1 MTGAF
6 ACTRA
11 GFPIGLGLFALWAL
25 LQFYRH
31 DPIVSLLLVGLGM
44 SSHTLAPLLNT
55 CREMLIAQ
63 ISGSLPD
70 ILGKL
75 ETELLDLSDISMER
89 EARNTFKEASAAIAA
104 KRNNFP
110 YAFKWAMLDEFGAK
124 LSGKPNKAPAANEQ
138 TGLSSLSLVDKE
150 DQDEDL
156 TVNKVAKGI
165 KEACGEELSALT
177 RRVGKMMDKPDL
189 DVAANPLGPDAIFNA
204 LQSAAAEL
212 QTSVKAK
219 MAIYTALEKH
229 LAPEIKD
236 LYEKINGHL
245 VQNGIL
251 PQIQFS
257 AATPQSAKSYASRA
271 AAATLVKPPQG
282 VDSSLTASPDLF
294 ATLQQLVTQQQST
307 GNFQTQLQRPGQG
320 YTPLQTQLRTP
331 GHPMQQTPLGS
342 QLSSQS
348 RRPRD
353 PNAQMPGAT
362 PMEALNSIQHG
373 DWGALAQQIGLDND
387 ETSAAIA
394 SGSVNVLHEIRNTPI
409 ADNLGQVDAMTI
421 DIIAMLFDYVLGDRR
436 IPAVVRAL
444 LGRLQIP
451 ILKVAILDKA
461 FFASK
466 SHPARKLIDT
476 IAAAAIGIDADRSRE
491 DRMFKKIESAVEK
504 VLGKFDSD
512 MEIFV
517 EVLADFE
524 QFLETDTAEI
534 DKKAED
540 STKFI
545 QEREKLEI
553 GGLMSHK
560 EVLRRTVGAKL
571 PQPVDAFLSGPWAT
585 ALSITYSDHG
595 DESPQWSGMIA
606 TMDDLVWSVM
616 PKANSDDR
624 KKLVSLLPYLLK
636 RLQEGMNIAN
646 LQPALRDQ
654 FFASLVDCHSVA
666 VKAGLR
672 SANPELSVST
682 RAILDQGGQVP
693 AEEPAIK
700 HVSFA
705 DAPSAFAAKDGD
717 QVKVET
723 QESVDAA
730 GNVSKFV
737 KRHVSRENVDMVEI
751 RLNEEDHSLALGRS
765 DDFNEIVSEMKRG
778 AWVEFKMDDG
788 RNNRARLTWVSPLKG
803 IYLFTNHMGFS
814 GGAGFKPISISPQA
828 LAAQLR
834 NGQAE
839 IISDSALVDS
849 AMGNLIN
856 NLQQP
861 PETVSSAQK
870 TVANRP

>member
-1 MTGAF
+1 MN
-6 ACTRA
+6 
-11 GFPIGLGLFALWAL
+11 
-25 LQFYRH
+25 
-31 DPIVSLLLVGLGM
+31 
-44 SSHTLAPLLNT
+44 SHSLAPLLNT

-75 ETELLDLSDISMER
+75 ETELLDMSDISMER
-89 EARNTFKEASAAIAA
+89 EARNTYQEASAAIAA

-124 LSGKPNKAPAANEQ
+124 LSGKPNKAAANEQ
-138 TGLSSLSLVDKE
+138 VNLSSLSLLDKE

-156 TVNKVAKGI
+156 TVNKVAKSI
-165 KEACGEELSALT
+165 KESCGEELSALT

-189 DVAANPLGPDAIFNA
+189 DVVANPLGPDAIFNA
-204 LQSAAAEL
+204 LQSASSEL

-257 AATPQSAKSYASRA
+257 AGTPQSSKSYSSTRAS
-271 AAATLVKPPQG
+271 AATLVKAPQA

-320 YTPLQTQLRTP
+320 NTPLQTQLRTP

-362 PMEALNSIQHG
+362 PMEALNNIQHG
-373 DWGALAQQIGLDND
+373 DWGALAQQIGLDNV
-387 ETSAAIA
+387 ETSAAVA

-476 IAAAAIGIDADRSRE
+476 IASAAIGIDADKARE

-534 DKKAED
+534 EKKSED

-553 GGLMSHK
+553 GSLMSHK

-571 PQPVDAFLSGPWAT
+571 PQPVEAFLSNPWAT

-595 DESPQWSGMIA
+595 DESEQWNSMIA
-606 TMDDLVWSVM
+606 TMDDLVWSVA

-646 LQPALRDQ
+646 LQPSLRDQ
-654 FFASLVDCHSVA
+654 FFAALVDCHSVA

-682 RAILDQGGQVP
+682 RTILNQGANVP
-693 AEEPAIK
+693 VEEPAIK
-700 HVSFA
+700 HVSF
-705 DAPSAFAAKDGD
+705 DEAPTALATKDGD
-717 QVKVET
+717 KVKVET
-723 QESVDAA
+723 QETVDAA

-737 KRHVSRENVDMVEI
+737 KRHVSRDNVDMVEI
-751 RLNEEDHSLALGRS
+751 RLNEEDHSLAVGRS
-765 DDFNEIVSEMKRG
+765 DDYNEIVTGMKRG
-778 AWVEFKMDDG
+778 AWVEFKIDDG
-788 RNNRARLTWVSPLKG
+788 RTNRARLTWVSPLKG

-834 NGQAE
+834 SGQAE
-839 IISDSALVDS
+839 IISDSAMVDN
-849 AMGNLIN
+849 AMSSMIN

-861 PETVSSAQK
+861 VEMIPSAQK
-870 TVANRP
+870 TAVNRPSA